1 MKNCEPALFRSC
13 DRAIESASLLCLFLL
28 NSALTVHPGPPVP
41 HLPLF
46 VMLFVLGFASL
57 YHKAGDDPMENK
69 LIVKAA
75 FLPIL

>member
-1 MKNCEPALFRSC
+1 
-13 DRAIESASLLCLFLL
+13 LFLL

-41 HLPLF
+41 HPPLF